1 MMSDE
6 ENNTLVTEDV
16 DIEDNQFNEHQFNEH
31 QYNED
36 QFTEQFGGD
45 DQKVTTIDVENDI
58 EDCIDIGEQPDIKF
72 TETVVEP
79 SKRISKNKLTRYEF
93 VRIIGERIQQLKKGA
108 KPLIKVPKDSEAF
121 SEEEIAIEELKHNMI
136 PFKIRRPVKDHYE
149 IWSIEE
155 LDKKHLESLF
165 K

>member
-1 MMSDE
+1 MNSDE

-16 DIEDNQFNEHQFNEH
+16 DINEDMFNEQV
-31 QYNED
+31 
-36 QFTEQFGGD
+36 GGD
-45 DQKVTTIDVENDI
+45 DEKTITIDVENDI

-72 TETVVEP
+72 TETVIDP

-93 VRIIGERIQQLKKGA
+93 VRIIGERTQQLKKGA
-108 KPLIKVPKDSEAF
+108 KPLVKVAKESELLT
-121 SEEEIAIEELKHNMI
+121 EEEIAIEELKLNMI

>member
-1 MMSDE
+1 MNSDE

-16 DIEDNQFNEHQFNEH
+16 EMNEDIFNEQI
-31 QYNED
+31 
-36 QFTEQFGGD
+36 GGD
-45 DQKVTTIDVENDI
+45 DDKTITIDVENDI

-72 TETVVEP
+72 TETVIDP

-93 VRIIGERIQQLKKGA
+93 VRIIGERTQQLKKGA
-108 KPLIKVPKDSEAF
+108 KPLIKVSKDSELLT
-121 SEEEIAIEELKHNMI
+121 EEEIAIEELKYNMI

-155 LDKKHLESLF
+155 LDKKHLEALF

>member
-1 MMSDE
+1 MNSE
-6 ENNTLVTEDV
+6 EETLVTEDV
-16 DIEDNQFNEHQFNEH
+16 DMNEDMFNEQI
-31 QYNED
+31 
-36 QFTEQFGGD
+36 GGD
-45 DQKVTTIDVENDI
+45 DDKIITIDVENDI

-72 TETVVEP
+72 TETVIDP

-108 KPLIKVPKDSEAF
+108 KPLIKVSKESE
-121 SEEEIAIEELKHNMI
+121 SLTEEEIAIEELKLNMM